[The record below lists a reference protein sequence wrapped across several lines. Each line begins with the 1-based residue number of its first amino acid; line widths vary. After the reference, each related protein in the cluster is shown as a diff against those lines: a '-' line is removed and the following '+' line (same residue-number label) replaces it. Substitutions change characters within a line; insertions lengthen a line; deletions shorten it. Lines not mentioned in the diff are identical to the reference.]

1 MNEKDKRERDHIR
14 KAFKEF
20 QKKRRNQK
28 DYVFESGTAGECED
42 PVDAVERGMP
52 CGQQEA

>member
-28 DYVFESGTAGECED
+28 DYVFESGASGERED
-42 PVDAVERGMP
+42 PLDAVERGMP